1 MGKKRDS
8 RFLAALPAPF
18 FLSPC
23 LDPRRRVQAAAA
35 RWPRAR
41 VSGGREATAVRVRV
55 RAEDGGKE
63 QRRSCWLLQ
72 LHCTDG
78 FRFRFATRF

>member
-1 MGKKRDS
+1 MCVHGGLGKKRDS

-63 QRRSCWLLQ
+63 QGKLL
-72 LHCTDG
+72 L
-78 FRFRFATRF
+78 R